1 LVEVEVADWTLPRSL
16 HSYRDSSP
24 SLLVHVCHT
33 SNVGSASLAVSAQAG
48 YLQPSWAKKIVSFN
62 ESRRDERRDLHRP
75 RHARTGPSASTVLPP
90 PLLRQ
95 WKRRRPCRRTC
106 WNRWRTGRGVG
117 PSLPVTM
124 TWQARYWL
132 RMGADELLRMTM
144 VGSPGVHAVGER
156 LGFLPSR
163 RPSRRTSCRVALAV
177 QVLDRSLLR
186 RLIRSDGLGR
196 ES

>member
-1 LVEVEVADWTLPRSL
+1 LQIGRCRDLYTHIQTHLL
-16 HSYRDSSP
+16 HSWF
-24 SLLVHVCHT
+24 VCAT
-33 SNVGSASLAVSAQAG
+33 RAQAG

-62 ESRRDERRDLHRP
+62 ESRRNERRDLHRP

-144 VGSPGVHAVGER
+144 WWVRQGFMPWESGLVSFLLDAPQDER
-156 LGFLPSR
+156 PVVWLLPSKYLIG
-163 RPSRRTSCRVALAV
+163 PS
-177 QVLDRSLLR
+177 
-186 RLIRSDGLGR
+186 
-196 ES
+196 